1 MPRAVLFDLEPR
13 VIHTIQE
20 SEYRD
25 FYNPEN
31 MLCLIHSLIHRYLGT
46 NGNGAGNNWGVGFE
60 TGQSFRE
67 ETMDILTREAENSDS
82 LEVIFV
88 SPSHSGF
95 YVDAQYFGRY
105 GLGYGLFSPGE
116 FKRCFS

>member
-1 MPRAVLFDLEPR
+1 MYPSNPKADNSHYVPRAVLFDLEPR
-13 VIHTIQE
+13 VVNTIQE

-31 MLCLIHSLIHRYLGT
+31 MFHLIFLYIHRYLGT
-46 NGNGAGNNWGVGFE
+46 HGNGAGNNWGVGFE

-82 LEVIFV
+82 LEVMITSFLH
-88 SPSHSGF
+88 PR
-95 YVDAQYFGRY
+95 A
-105 GLGYGLFSPGE
+105 L
-116 FKRCFS
+116 C